1 MSAAWISPINL
12 EENDMSKILAFVLFV
27 ATLLTAH
34 AIPAENLGSYMHVVL
49 VFGLG
54 FMAGGFIA
62 GDHKE

>member
-1 MSAAWISPINL
+1 
-12 EENDMSKILAFVLFV
+12 MSKILAFVLFV